1 MKLACFHLFNDY
13 SGSPK
18 VLKSVLK
25 GVAGHSGCEIDLMT
39 SRGGVLDELKGTE
52 GIRMR
57 QYDYRFARNIIIRV
71 LRYAWAQIV
80 ISAYALSYCFKRIET
95 ILR

>member
-25 GVAGHSGCEIDLMT
+25 GVAGHGGCEIDLMT
-39 SRGGVLDELKGTE
+39 SRGGVLDELKGPP
-52 GIRMR
+52 
-57 QYDYRFARNIIIRV
+57 A
-71 LRYAWAQIV
+71 
-80 ISAYALSYCFKRIET
+80 SYT
-95 ILR
+95 V